1 MARRV
6 KTQEMNRPQGPV
18 TIDIPHMWKR
28 RSYQLAVMQ
37 AMPANASATPHLTRK
52 RLMLKWHR
60 RAGKDLTGL
69 AMTIREMATRP
80 GLYWHLLP
88 TFRQAKSIL
97 WDGGDRKGI
106 PFMDRFPKEL
116 IKTKNETE
124 LLVELNPFPGHASGS
139 KWQARGTDDINSL
152 RGANPIGVVFSE
164 FSEMQENI
172 WPEIIQPILVENG
185 GWALFIFTPKGKNH
199 SYKLFQVAKNDSAN
213 WFSQALTVNDTKRD
227 AEGEEGDPCV
237 AIEEIEQMRKEG
249 VAEEIIQQEYYVS
262 DDGFLRGT
270 IYGDLINM
278 ARKEG
283 RITKVPYN
291 SSYPVGTIWDIG
303 RTDSTAIWF
312 YQRLGQ
318 RIRFI
323 DYLEDSRKGA
333 DEYAKL
339 LREKPYII
347 SKLILPHDARV
358 KGFTATHS
366 TEEYFQRVFRGVTVA
381 EKTSIQSGIDMTRR
395 MFNRFEFDEARC
407 ARGIE
412 CLENYRRKWDEEKHD
427 YSGEPIHSEYSH
439 GADAVRTGAVGG
451 LDSPLDFQT
460 DMLSRNPV
468 RCETEFSV
476 FAERVN

>member
-6 KTQEMNRPQGPV
+6 KTDAMVQPQGPV
-18 TIDIPHMWKR
+18 PIDIPHLWNP
-28 RSYQLAVMQ
+28 RSYQLEVMR
-37 AMPANASATPHLTRK
+37 AMPANAGTTPHLTRK
-52 RLMLKWHR
+52 LLMLKWHR

-69 AMTIREMATRP
+69 AMTLREMATRP

-97 WDGGDRKGI
+97 WDGSDRKGI
-106 PFMDRFPKEL
+106 AFMDRFPKEL

-124 LLVELNPFPGHASGS
+124 LLVELNPFPGQPSGS
-139 KWQARGTDDINSL
+139 RWQARGTDDINSL
-152 RGANPIGVVFSE
+152 RGANPIGVVLSE

-199 SYKLFQVAKNDSAN
+199 SYKLFQVAKQHPET
-213 WFSQALTVNDTKRD
+213 WFSQALTVDDTRRD
-227 AEGEEGDPCV
+227 AKGEEGNPCV
-237 AIEEIEQMRKEG
+237 PPEEIEQMRQQG

-270 IYGDLINM
+270 IFGDLITS
-278 ARKEG
+278 ARKDG
-283 RITKVPYN
+283 RITRVPYN
-291 SSYPVGTIWDIG
+291 TSYPVGTCWDIG

-312 YQRLGQ
+312 YQRIGQ
-318 RIRFI
+318 QICFI

-333 DEYAKL
+333 DEYAKK

-347 SKLILPHDARV
+347 TKLILPHDARV
-358 KGFTATHS
+358 KGFTASHS

-381 EKTSIQSGIDMTRR
+381 ERTSVQSGVDMTRR
-395 MFNRFEFDEARC
+395 MFSRFVFDESKC
-407 ARGIE
+407 GRGIE

-427 YSGEPIHSEYSH
+427 YSGEPIHSEFSH
-439 GADAVRTGAVGG
+439 GADAMRTGVVGG
-451 LDSPLDFQT
+451 LDTPLDWQN
-460 DMLSRNPV
+460 DLLKRNPQQA
-468 RCETEFSV
+468 ETEFSV
-476 FAERVN
+476 FGVN